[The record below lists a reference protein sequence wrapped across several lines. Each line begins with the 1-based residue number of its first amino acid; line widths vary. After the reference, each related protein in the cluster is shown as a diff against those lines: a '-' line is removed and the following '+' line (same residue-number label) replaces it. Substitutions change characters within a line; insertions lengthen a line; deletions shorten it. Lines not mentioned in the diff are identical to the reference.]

1 MFVVWILIIIGVVAL
16 DQVSKILVVEFLDRD
31 NPFVI
36 IEGVFRLKYSENRGA
51 AFGSFEES
59 RWVFMIAS
67 VLGIIALSVYLFKFK
82 PKSKLACT
90 SLSMIIGGG
99 IGNMIDRCFRAGEV
113 DGEIRHYVFDFIDFR
128 GIWSYVFNV
137 ADAFVC
143 VGAGILMV
151 WCIWAFI
158 DETKKEKAK
167 KALKA
172 TAVDEDKDIDI
183 EDEPEESPDNTDEN
197 TENTDNAEN

>member
-128 GIWSYVFNV
+128 GI
-137 ADAFVC
+137 C
-143 VGAGILMV
+143 MLQ
-151 WCIWAFI
+151 
-158 DETKKEKAK
+158 KKNGLRWIRNLIIVK
-167 KALKA
+167 
-172 TAVDEDKDIDI
+172 V
-183 EDEPEESPDNTDEN
+183 P
-197 TENTDNAEN
+197 